1 MFEKMSVCMS
11 EADSG
16 EGGGAGGSGVA
27 DVGQGQAAS
36 IPERFQVLTAGG
48 DLDIDASSLKLA
60 EAYHSLEKRLGTGD
74 IRPNSFEEYTIPVP
88 EEMREL
94 FDPKTDALLGDF
106 LKDAHAAGMNQDQVD
121 FALGE
126 YFKVAP
132 LLVGGSQQLSFE
144 ECRAELSKEWKTDQE
159 YSAGMELA
167 YKAAR
172 AYGGNDAE
180 AIIKQYNNEPRL
192 IRALARV
199 GAHLG
204 EDTSFGSGYS
214 TRGGESIGSLMQ
226 SEAYSNAKHPDH
238 ARVSAQV
245 QAYHIANTRDSRSL

>member
-1 MFEKMSVCMS
+1 MFEKMSVCMA

-27 DVGQGQAAS
+27 DVGQGQAIS

-60 EAYHSLEKRLGTGD
+60 EAYRTLEKRVGTGD
-74 IRPNSFEEYTIPVP
+74 MRPNSPEEYTIPVP

-94 FDPKTDALLGDF
+94 FDPKTDPLLGDF
-106 LKDAHAAGMNQDQVD
+106 LKKAHEVGMTQGQVD
-121 FALGE
+121 FTLGQ
-126 YFKVAP
+126 YFEVAP

-144 ECRAELSKEWKTDQE
+144 ECHAELSKEWKTAEQYD
-159 YSAGMELA
+159 AGMELA

-180 AIIKQYNNEPRL
+180 AIIKQYDSDPVM
-192 IRALARV
+192 IRFLARA
-199 GAHLG
+199 GAELG